1 MNGSSITGNNPVVIT
16 SGTMN
21 ELIAKGNVKV
31 ERFYWLQPDLSSTSS
46 LIISKKDTD
55 GAVYNVMQAETSGQS
70 QINDLDGR
78 WMQDLFCR
86 CCPCGTL
93 YIYFK

>member
-1 MNGSSITGNNPVVIT
+1 MNGSSITGCNPVVIT

-21 ELIAKGNVKV
+21 ELIVDGTTKV
-31 ERFYWLQPDLSSTSS
+31 ERFYWLQPDLSSTSA
-46 LIISKKDTD
+46 LIITKKDAT
-55 GAVYNVMQAETSGQS
+55 GAVLNHMQVETSGQS
-70 QINDLDGR
+70 QINDVDGK

-86 CCPCGTL
+86 CVPSGTL